1 MTRVNGRDG
10 EEPRELGRVPE
21 ELRDGAGQENG
32 GNAQADT
39 GWLEAGAEDPAFYLK
54 PSDAE

>member
-1 MTRVNGRDG
+1 MREIGVDG

-21 ELRDGAGQENG
+21 EQGGELDNG
-32 GNAQADT
+32 VAKA

-54 PSDAE
+54 PADGE

>member
-1 MTRVNGRDG
+1 MTRENGRD
-10 EEPRELGRVPE
+10 EEPRELARVPE
-21 ELRDGAGQENG
+21 EPQNGAGLENG
-32 GNAQADT
+32 NVQADN